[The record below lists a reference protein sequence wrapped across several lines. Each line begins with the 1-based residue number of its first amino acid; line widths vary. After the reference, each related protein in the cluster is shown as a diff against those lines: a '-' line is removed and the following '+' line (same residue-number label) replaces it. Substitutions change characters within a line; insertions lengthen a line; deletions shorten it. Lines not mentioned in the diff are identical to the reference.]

1 MVALRDAPVEAAGSM
16 AGGDEDFVGFEFKS
30 AATYAKA

>member
-1 MVALRDAPVEAAGSM
+1 MLPGEDLMDDAWVE
-16 AGGDEDFVGFEFKS
+16 GDEDFVGFEFKS